1 MNVECDR
8 VELNHVCVLLQSE
21 DHDLMVKQRTQE
33 LQKKWNNTC
42 LRLHPN
48 FHKPNLFSSTGSMP
62 TGILTTGLY
71 NQNLL
76 KSHPC
81 QPRLELNK
89 SLGRTL
95 QLNMNPQ
102 PNQPSDNS
110 SIQTEL
116 ILGQGKFSGSIP
128 EQTQKDCTREFLGQN
143 HKSSG
148 PEMKSLDLQSAKLLG
163 ITDVDSYKKILKV
176 IMEKV
181 WWQGD
186 AASAV
191 ANTITQRKLGNRKR
205 HGAGSKGDIWLLFA
219 GPDKV
224 GKKKMASALS
234 ELVSGSILVTICLG
248 TQRNDRGL
256 ANNFRGRTPLDQIS
270 EVVRKN
276 PFSVIV
282 LEDID
287 EADVLFRGSIKRAIV
302 SGRLTDSYGRE
313 ISLGNV
319 IFILTTVW
327 LPNDLKYSSDHN
339 TLGEKEL
346 ANLASENWQLRLSL
360 SEKLL
365 KRRANWL
372 CNEERSTK
380 TRKDTNPG
388 LFFDLN
394 EAAANTEDDTADGSH
409 NSSDLTID
417 HEDEYGLSKM
427 ESTTTSPALSELR
440 DIVDDAIIFKPV
452 NFNQITCDIKT
463 SINEKFS
470 TIIGEGVS
478 IELQDQA
485 LQKILAAVWF
495 GETGLEEWAE
505 KALVP
510 SFNQLKA
517 CFPTTAGSMPDKS
530 VVVTLELD
538 RESGSR
544 SRGDWLPSNI
554 KVVTGVEGL

>member
-1 MNVECDR
+1 
-8 VELNHVCVLLQSE
+8 
-21 DHDLMVKQRTQE
+21 MVKQRTRE

-48 FHKPNLFSSTGSMP
+48 FHQQKIFSSTGNKP
-62 TGILTTGLY
+62 TGISTTGLY

-76 KSHPC
+76 KCQPY

-89 SLGRTL
+89 SLGR
-95 QLNMNPQ
+95 
-102 PNQPSDNS
+102 PSDNG
-110 SIQTEL
+110 SIGTDL
-116 ILGQGKFSGSIP
+116 ILGQGKLSGNGIIP
-128 EQTQKDCTREFLGQN
+128 EQTRKDCTIEFLGQS

-148 PEMKSLDLQSAKLLG
+148 LYHQSAKLLG
-163 ITDVDSYKKILKV
+163 ITDVDSYKKILK
-176 IMEKV
+176 ILMEKV
-181 WWQGD
+181 WWQRD

-205 HGAGSKGDIWLLFA
+205 QGAGSKGDIWLLFA

-248 TQRNDRGL
+248 RQRNDRGL
-256 ANNFRGRTPLDQIS
+256 DNNFRGRTPLDQIS
-270 EVVRKN
+270 EAVRKN

-287 EADVLFRGSIKRAIV
+287 EADLLFRGNLKRAIE
-302 SGRLTDSYGRE
+302 SGRLTDSHGRE

-327 LPNDLKYSSDHN
+327 QPDDLKFLSVHN
-339 TLGEKEL
+339 SLGEKEL
-346 ANLASENWQLRLSL
+346 ANLASESWQLRLFL

-380 TRKDTNPG
+380 SRKETNPG

-394 EAAANTEDDTADGSH
+394 EAANVEDDTTADGSH

-427 ESTTTSPALSELR
+427 ESTTTSPALCELQ

-452 NFNQITCDIKT
+452 NFNHITSDIKS
-463 SINEKFS
+463 SIVEKFS
-470 TIIGEGVS
+470 TIIGEEVS

-485 LQKILAAVWF
+485 LHKILAGIWY
-495 GETGLEEWAE
+495 GETSLEEWAE

-510 SFNQLKA
+510 SFNQLKT
-517 CFPTTAGSMPDKS
+517 CFPKTANSMTDKS

-538 RESGSR
+538 RESCSR
-544 SRGDWLPSNI
+544 NRGDWLPSNI
-554 KVVTGVEGL
+554 KVVTAVDGL

>member
-1 MNVECDR
+1 MLPCR
-8 VELNHVCVLLQSE
+8 VSWINYVCVLLQSK
-21 DHDLMVKQRTQE
+21 DHELVKQRTRE
-33 LQKKWNNTC
+33 LQMKWTHTC

-48 FHKPNLFSSTGSMP
+48 FHQPNFCSSTGISTM
-62 TGILTTGLY
+62 GLY
-71 NQNLL
+71 SHNLL

-89 SLGRTL
+89 SLGRAL
-95 QLNMNPQ
+95 ELNMNPQ
-102 PNQPSDNS
+102 PNQSSDNS
-110 SIQTEL
+110 TIRTEL
-116 ILGQGKFSGSIP
+116 ILGQGKLWGSIP
-128 EQTQKDCTREFLGQN
+128 EQTHEDITKEF
-143 HKSSG
+143 KSSG
-148 PEMKSLDLQSAKLLG
+148 PEMKSPLVLQSAKLLG

-176 IMEKV
+176 CMEKV
-181 WWQGD
+181 WWQRD

-205 HGAGSKGDIWLLFA
+205 HSAGSRGDIWLLFA

-248 TQRNDRGL
+248 TQRNDRGF

-270 EVVRKN
+270 EAVRNN

-282 LEDID
+282 LENID
-287 EADVLFRGSIKRAIV
+287 EADVLFRGSIKRAIE
-302 SGRLTDSYGRE
+302 SGRLTDSHGRE

-327 LPNDLKYSSDHN
+327 LPDDLKYLYDHN
-339 TLGEKEL
+339 SLGEKEL
-346 ANLASENWQLRLSL
+346 ANLATENWQLRLSL
-360 SEKLL
+360 SERLP

-394 EAAANTEDDTADGSH
+394 EAANTEDDTADGSN

-417 HEDEYGLSKM
+417 YEDEYGLSKM
-427 ESTTTSPALSELR
+427 ESTTTSPVLSELR
-440 DIVDDAIIFKPV
+440 EIVDDVIIFKPV
-452 NFNQITCDIKT
+452 NFNHLTCDIKA

-470 TIIGEGVS
+470 SIIGEGVS

-485 LQKILAAVWF
+485 VQKIVAGVWL

-510 SFNQLKA
+510 CFNQLKA
-517 CFPTTAGSMPDKS
+517 CFPKTAGSMRDKS
-530 VVVTLELD
+530 VVVALEVD
-538 RESGSR
+538 RESGSG
-544 SRGDWLPSNI
+544 SQGDGLPSKI
-554 KVVTGVEGL
+554 KVVTAVNG